1 MEESPRSEGPILPFR
16 PRDVAVVDVHV
27 HVHTGDRRRQRL
39 AQNEDASRLFQ
50 SQAPRDPDEI
60 LNLYRELDGM
70 AVIFDVDAETSTGLK
85 ISNDEVADL
94 VARSDGRLIGFGSVD
109 PWKGRAAVKEVERCH
124 TLGMKGMK
132 FQPITQAFF
141 PNEPRFYPL
150 WDACQA
156 LGLIALFHAGTTAIG
171 NGAPGGRGL
180 HLKYGRPIPALD
192 DVAADFPDL
201 AIIAAHPGWPW
212 HTELLAVARHKGN
225 VYIDLSGW
233 APRYWPA
240 ETVQYL
246 NSVMPE
252 KFLFGSD
259 YPLFHPRRWLDEFA
273 QLSVKDG
280 VREKVLRA
288 NALGLLRL
296 A

>member
-1 MEESPRSEGPILPFR
+1 VAQSHGSHGSAVPFQA
-16 PRDVAVVDVHV
+16 RDAAVVDVHV
-27 HVHTGDRRRQRL
+27 HVHTGDRRRERL
-39 AQNEDASRLFQ
+39 AQSEDARRLFG
-50 SQAPRDPDEI
+50 SGAAHGPDEV
-60 LNLYRELDGM
+60 LTLYQQLGGM
-70 AVIFDVDAETSTGLK
+70 AVVFDVDAETSTGQK
-85 ISNDEVADL
+85 ISNDEIAEL
-94 VARSDGRLIGFGSVD
+94 VARSGGRLVGFGSVD

-124 TLGMKGMK
+124 KLGMKGMK

-141 PNEPRFYPL
+141 ANEPRFSPI
-150 WDACQA
+150 WDACQG
-156 LGLIALFHAGTTAIG
+156 LGLIVIFHTGTTAIG

-192 DVAADFPDL
+192 DVAAWFPDL
-201 AIIAAHPGWPW
+201 TIIAAHPGWPW

-280 VREKVLRA
+280 VREKVLRT